1 LTATTAKA
9 RGSSRPG
16 RLQAAAGMLIAGL
29 FRHWPLTLSSLAG
42 SIAFVA
48 LAVTIFPDPYHTGWV
63 GFFFRLLC
71 HQKPERCFFLLG
83 RQVPLCQ
90 RCLALYLGL
99 WLGGVIF
106 VLSRRKAGIAR
117 AWAPVAAWIPLF
129 VDGVTQGLGFRES
142 TPILRVCTGALA
154 GIVLALFVLRRISDR
169 MDQVERTVRRVFL
182 ASGAARSVD
191 SCDAGGGRQCRS
203 EDR

>member
-1 LTATTAKA
+1 MTATTAKA

-16 RLQAAAGMLIAGL
+16 RLQSAAGMLIAGL
-29 FRHWPLTLSSLAG
+29 FHHWPLTLSLLAG

-48 LAVTIFPDPYHTGWV
+48 LAVTVLPDSYHTGRASL
-63 GFFFRLLC
+63 FFRLLC

-90 RCLALYLGL
+90 RCLALYLGF

-117 AWAPVAAWIPLF
+117 AWAAAVAWVPLL

-142 TPILRVCTGALA
+142 TPLLRVCTGALA
-154 GIVLALFVLRRISDR
+154 GIVLALFVLRRISVR

-182 ASGAARSVD
+182 AGSGAD
-191 SCDAGGGRQCRS
+191 
-203 EDR
+203 

>member
-1 LTATTAKA
+1 MAKA
-9 RGSSRPG
+9 PGSGRPD
-16 RLQAAAGMLIAGL
+16 RIQSAAGVLLAGL
-29 FRHWPLTLSSLAG
+29 FRHWPVTLSSLAG

-48 LAVTIFPDPYHTGWV
+48 LAVTILPGPYRADWIGFPFG
-63 GFFFRLLC
+63 LLC

-83 RQVPLCQ
+83 RQVPLCA

-106 VLSRRKAGIAR
+106 VLSRRKAGIAS
-117 AWAPVAAWIPLF
+117 AWAPAAAWIPLL

-154 GIVLALFVLRRISDR
+154 GIALALYILRRISDR
-169 MDQVERTVRRVFL
+169 MDQVAHTAGKVFENL
-182 ASGAARSVD
+182 
-191 SCDAGGGRQCRS
+191 
-203 EDR
+203 